1 MATAYSSILKLALPV
16 QGELAETW
24 GDVVND
30 NITSM
35 IEEAIAGSVTI
46 DVWVADAHT
55 LTSANGTT
63 SESRCAI
70 LELTDTTTDLSGAGD
85 LIVPG
90 ATKIYVV
97 NNNTGQIIT
106 VKTAAG
112 TGVAIA
118 DAASTIVYCDATNVL
133 SAITASATAT
143 ATTEGIVELATQ
155 AEVTTGTDTS
165 RVITPATL
173 TGFAGSLAS
182 ILTINPTYL
191 TQTAVSL
198 GATTTP
204 AIDCITGNYFYITL
218 TGGTTFSFSNV
229 PATGTYYKCVLEIT
243 QDGSSAYTTAYPAAV
258 LWAGGTAP
266 TEPAVAEVDLVEL
279 YTRDGGTTWYG
290 VQTGNAMA

>member
-46 DVWVADAHT
+46 DVWTADAHT

-85 LIVPG
+85 LIVPD

-118 DAASTIVYCDATNVL
+118 DAVSTIVYCDATNVL
-133 SAITASATAT
+133 SAITASST
-143 ATTEGIVELATQ
+143 ATTSTEGVIQLATQ
-155 AEVTTGTDTS
+155 AQVTAGTETDLA
-165 RVITPATL
+165 VTPETL

-218 TGGTTFSFSNV
+218 TGNTTFSFSNV
-229 PATGTYYKCVLEIT
+229 PATGTFYKCVLELT
-243 QDGSSAYTTAYPAAV
+243 GASTYTTTYPAAV

-266 TEPAVAEVDLVEL
+266 TTPGAAEIDLIEL

-290 VQTGNAMA
+290 VLTGDAMA